1 MKKVTDNRIIEN
13 NENINKCINSRNN
26 RNSENHRIKV

>member
-13 NENINKCINSRNN
+13 NENINKFINNKNN
-26 RNSENHRIKV
+26 ENKRIKV